1 VNVTV
6 HVAPALSRVMEG
18 RRRLEL
24 GLPAGAGPA
33 ELWDTLLSLYPGLRA
48 CLPGDRG
55 LEPRLVGLLW
65 LSSGGSPSA
74 GAFLGGVAAR
84 PGGRAGGRTTA

>member
-6 HVAPALSRVMEG
+6 HVAPALSGVMEG

-24 GLPAGAGPA
+24 GLPSGAGPA
-33 ELWDTLLSLYPGLRA
+33 ELWDTLLSLYPGLRG

-55 LEPRLVGLLW
+55 AEPRLLGLSW
-65 LSSGGSPSA
+65 LASAGSPTA

-84 PGGRAGGRTTA
+84 PGKRPVD

>member
-1 VNVTV
+1 MNVTV

-33 ELWDTLLSLYPGLRA
+33 EVWDTLLSLYPGLRG
-48 CLPGDRG
+48 CLPGERG
-55 LEPRLVGLLW
+55 PEPRLLGLLW
-65 LSSGGSPSA
+65 WVAAGGGSA
-74 GAFLGGVAAR
+74 GAFLGGTAGR
-84 PGGRAGGRTTA
+84 PGGRVVA

>member
-6 HVAPALSRVMEG
+6 HVAPALARAVEG

-33 ELWDTLLSLYPGLRA
+33 ELWDTLLALYPGLRA
-48 CLPGDRG
+48 LVPGDLG
-55 LEPRLVGLLW
+55 VEPRLLGLLW
-65 LSSGGSPSA
+65 HHPAGAAAA
-74 GAFLGGVAAR
+74 GAFLGGSAGR
-84 PGGRAGGRTTA
+84 PGGRTVT